1 MKTAIVFMA
10 AALALG
16 ARVASAQPQDA
27 RALATGVCSACHG
40 PEGRSISPVFPRLA
54 GQTTA
59 YVVLQLD
66 AFRNHVRGDPNAQ
79 AYMWGMASQLS
90 DATIKALGEYYAS
103 QKPVTVKSDD
113 AALLS
118 EGQKI
123 YSHGVPSEN
132 VPACASCHGPH
143 AEGRGA
149 FPRLAGQHIEYLVSQ
164 LQGFQ
169 SGLRA
174 NAPIMQ
180 GVVRSMNAEQFKAAA
195 TYAATR

>member
-1 MKTAIVFMA
+1 MKTATVFAA
-10 AALALG
+10 AALTLG
-16 ARVASAQPQDA
+16 VQAASAEPPDA

-90 DATIKALGEYYAS
+90 DATIQALGEYYAS
-103 QKPVTVKSDD
+103 QKPVAVKSGD

-123 YSHGVPSEN
+123 YSHGIPSEN
-132 VPACASCHGPH
+132 VPACASCHGPE
-143 AEGRGA
+143 AQGAGA

-180 GVVRSMNAEQFKAAA
+180 GVVRAMNAEQIRAAA